1 MLDNDKHDLLDDH
14 RKEHSWMKVH
24 QNTRSSF
31 RYEVIGNLRTTT
43 KFTTTTSIDWERLE
57 RERQFPSVEVVDDEY
72 TECKHKCKTVMFV
85 PSQQSFSQ

>member
-31 RYEVIGNLRTTT
+31 RYEVL
-43 KFTTTTSIDWERLE
+43 K
-57 RERQFPSVEVVDDEY
+57 
-72 TECKHKCKTVMFV
+72 
-85 PSQQSFSQ
+85 